1 MTKFSK
7 PTVPSFQHSIVPY
20 SNRSVINIGDWIRK
34 WSFLQP
40 RKRALIFEDR
50 PFTYREVN
58 LRTNQLCH
66 FLLALG
72 VQKGDRVSVL
82 LYNGYPYLEMFF
94 ALSKIGAILVPLNW
108 RLAGPELEFIIK
120 DSGSRMVVFD
130 VDFKEII
137 ASIRPHLN
145 LSSGDYI
152 SVGSPCPA
160 WAKDYEK
167 DLSACPIKE
176 PHLPVSIGDE
186 EPHIL
191 MYTSGT
197 TGVPKGAILSHRKT
211 FFNALN
217 ADLLY
222 RLTSEDIMI
231 VSRPLFH
238 SGGLLVE
245 AVPVLYKGGTLILK
259 KRFRSHEILE
269 TIQKYRVTLLEM
281 SATVY
286 QFILQECDLSQYDLS
301 SVRCYFTGG
310 EKVSQMMLREY
321 HRKGIAISQIF
332 GQTETSTITFLSPED
347 AMLKIG
353 SVGLPVFHGEVRIV
367 DNTGED
373 ARPGEVGEIIVKGP
387 TLMSGYWNRPELTA
401 ETVRDG
407 WLYTGD
413 LALKDEEEYIYLV
426 DRKKDMYISGG
437 ENIYPA
443 EIEKVLHTHPKIFD
457 AGIVGVPDEKWGEVG
472 KAFIVLKPGEA
483 MGNGEV
489 FEFLEGKVAKYKI
502 PKVVEVVDELPKT
515 ASGKIQKFVL
525 KKWHK
530 NRGQGAKDSSGK
542 VIRTHEPSN
551 P

>member
-1 MTKFSK
+1 VRKLSK
-7 PTVPSFQHSIVPY
+7 PTIPTFHYSITPY

-34 WSFLQP
+34 WSCLQP
-40 RKRALIFEDR
+40 HKRALIFEDR
-50 PFTYREVN
+50 PFTYQEIH

-82 LYNGYPYLEMFF
+82 LYNGPQYLEMFF

-120 DSGSRMVVFD
+120 DSGTRMIVFD
-130 VDFKEII
+130 PGFKEVIT
-137 ASIRPHLN
+137 SIRPHLN
-145 LSSGDYI
+145 LSNGDYI
-152 SVGSPCPA
+152 SVESPSPT
-160 WAKDYEK
+160 WAKDYERG
-167 DLSACPIKE
+167 LLACPVKE
-176 PHLPVSIGDE
+176 PHLQVSIGDE
-186 EPHIL
+186 DPHIL

-197 TGVPKGAILSHRKT
+197 TGIPKGAILSHRKT

-222 RLTSEDIMI
+222 HLTSEDIMI

-259 KRFRSHEILE
+259 KRFRPHEILE
-269 TIQKYRVTLLEM
+269 AIQKYRVTLLEM
-281 SATVY
+281 AATVY
-286 QFILQECDLSQYDLS
+286 QFILRECDLTQYDLS
-301 SVRCYFTGG
+301 SVRCYLTGG
-310 EKVSQMMLREY
+310 ERVPQAMLREY
-321 HRKGIAISQIF
+321 YRKGITVSQIF

-347 AMLKIG
+347 ATLKIG

-373 ARPGEVGEIIVKGP
+373 VSPGEVGEIIAKGP

-413 LALKDEEEYIYLV
+413 LALKDEEGYIYLV
-426 DRKKDMYISGG
+426 DRKTDMFISGG

-443 EIEKVLHTHPKIFD
+443 EIEKILLTHPKIFD
-457 AGIVGVPDEKWGEVG
+457 AGIVGIPDEKWGEVG
-472 KAFIVLKPGEA
+472 KAFIVLKPGKT
-483 MGNGEV
+483 MCNGEV
-489 FEFLEGKVAKYKI
+489 FEFLKGNVAKYKI

-525 KKWHK
+525 KEWDK
-530 NRGQGAKDSSGK
+530 NRGQGVKDSSGR
-542 VIRTHEPSN
+542 VA
-551 P
+551 